1 MSSSFLSA
9 DIFSTIIKNTPLI
22 SIDLIIKDKTGAVL
36 LGERLNRPA
45 KGYWFV
51 PGGRIRKDERFS
63 QAFNRLVLEEL
74 GFDYPYEK
82 ARFIGPF
89 EHHYSDSVFD
99 EYSSTHYVVL
109 GFEITI
115 SERPNK
121 LPCAQHNN
129 YNWFSIDELLDSP
142 HVHLHTKWYFQPN
155 L

>member
-1 MSSSFLSA
+1 MSSSLLSA

-22 SIDLIIKDKTGAVL
+22 SIDLIVKDKTGSIL

-63 QAFNRLVLEEL
+63 QAFDRLVHEEL
-74 GFDYPYEK
+74 GFEYPYEK

-89 EHHYSDSVFD
+89 EHHYADNVYD
-99 EYSSTHYVVL
+99 ENSSTHYVVL
-109 GFEITI
+109 GFEITL

-121 LPCAQHNN
+121 LPCTQHNN
-129 YNWFSIDELLDSP
+129 YKWFSIDELMSNSY
-142 HVHLHTKWYFQPN
+142 VHLHTKWYFS
-155 L
+155 